1 MDWIRRTMLPAVQ
14 GSEFAKEIDFVYMGL
29 FWLSVVL
36 FLGITV
42 SLRAGPG
49 YAASDAQHNA

>member
-1 MDWIRRTMLPAVQ
+1 MDWLRAWMMPPQ

-36 FLGITV
+36 FLMIAVPTV
-42 SLRAGPG
+42 YFSWRYP
-49 YAASDAQHNA
+49 SCCR